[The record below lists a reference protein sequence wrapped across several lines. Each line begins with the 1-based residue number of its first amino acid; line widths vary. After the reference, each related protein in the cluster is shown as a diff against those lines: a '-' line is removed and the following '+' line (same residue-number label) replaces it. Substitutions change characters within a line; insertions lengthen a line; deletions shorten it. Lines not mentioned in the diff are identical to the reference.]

1 MIKII
6 KGTYGHY
13 DGRKVIPVKESDGPQ
28 SFAPEIEERLVKKGV
43 AVYVEAE
50 GKPAESAQE
59 NDAQL
64 PEYNADMKLAELKE
78 IATAYGVNAS
88 KAKSKAEVIGM
99 IDAARAEAEDLDD
112 EEPPAVDA
120 AMPE

>member
-13 DGRKVIPVKESDGPQ
+13 DGRKVIPIKESDGPQ
-28 SFAPEIEERLVKKGV
+28 SFALEIEERLVKKGV
-43 AVYVEAE
+43 AIYVEAE
-50 GKPAESAQE
+50 AIPAESTQKS
-59 NDAQL
+59 DARR
-64 PEYNADMKLAELKE
+64 PEYSAEMKLAELKE
-78 IATAYGVNAS
+78 IAAAYGVNAS
-88 KAKSKAEVIGM
+88 KAKSKAEVIGA
-99 IDAARAEAEDLDD
+99 IDAARTEAEDLDD